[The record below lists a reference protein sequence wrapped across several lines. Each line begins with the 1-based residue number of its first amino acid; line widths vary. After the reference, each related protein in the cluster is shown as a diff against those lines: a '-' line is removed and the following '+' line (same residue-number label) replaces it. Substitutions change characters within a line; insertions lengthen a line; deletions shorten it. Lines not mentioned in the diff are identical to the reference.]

1 MLKNSAETP
10 LSSPVAERQLSPPR
24 DVHDPRF
31 QSLYGQLRNMARA
44 RLRRHETFTL
54 LDTTALVHE
63 SFLRVARAGG
73 VRSADEPAFLAY
85 ASHVMRSVIVDAARS
100 RLAQRRGGGAEMV
113 PLDDE
118 LVDTL
123 SDAPAAAVVQV
134 NDALKA
140 LEASEPRL
148 SQVVSLCYFAGMREA
163 EAATCLGVSERT
175 VRRDIERARLLL
187 RALVA

>member
-1 MLKNSAETP
+1 MPSNSAEKPASPLTP
-10 LSSPVAERQLSPPR
+10 AFSSVNADNR
-24 DVHDPRF
+24 HDPRF
-31 QSLYGQLRNMARA
+31 DSLYGQLRSMARA

-63 SFLRVARAGG
+63 SFLRLARTGG

-85 ASHVMRSVIVDAARS
+85 ASHVMRSVIVDAARA

-113 PLDDE
+113 PFDE
-118 LVDTL
+118 ELADTL

-134 NDALKA
+134 HDALQA

-148 SQVVSLCYFAGMREA
+148 SQVVSLCYFAGMTEE